1 MQFTILAERATE
13 RETAA
18 VANESEAGKS
28 FAALQ
33 ALGSTPGGR
42 RQDGRT
48 VGQDQL
54 TCGYDGI
61 LDG

>member
-1 MQFTILAERATE
+1 MQVTLLAERATE

-18 VANESEAGKS
+18 VANESEVGKS

-42 RQDGRT
+42 RQDGRA
-48 VGQDQL
+48 VGQDEL
-54 TCGYDGI
+54 SCGYI
-61 LDG
+61 